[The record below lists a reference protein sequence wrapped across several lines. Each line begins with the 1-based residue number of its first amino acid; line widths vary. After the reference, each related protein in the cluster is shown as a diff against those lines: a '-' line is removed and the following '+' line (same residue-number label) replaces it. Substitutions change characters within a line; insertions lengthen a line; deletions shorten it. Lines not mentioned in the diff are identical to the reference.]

1 MKGMAGRS
9 KVGECSTG
17 AVVVAQFNTFRY
29 CGNLCEE
36 VDQVVSFNLALLLI
50 QEAVDLAAICC
61 IQESREKDKETRL
74 PIHICGDTLFLFISI
89 RPGQLSYLY
98 SICMNYPTSS
108 PGLCTFALHFLQIS
122 IGFLG

>member
-1 MKGMAGRS
+1 MAGRS

-50 QEAVDLAAICC
+50 QEAVDLAAICS
-61 IQESREKDKETRL
+61 IQESGEKDKETRL
-74 PIHICGDTLFLFISI
+74 PIHSYGDTLLLFYKHLDLYRAILSLPYFHICRHVVMLQDVFFLS
-89 RPGQLSYLY
+89 LVNS
-98 SICMNYPTSS
+98 TS
-108 PGLCTFALHFLQIS
+108 PRR
-122 IGFLG
+122 

>member
-1 MKGMAGRS
+1 M
-9 KVGECSTG
+9 GERRAG
-17 AVVVAQFNTFRY
+17 AVVVAQFSAFFR
-29 CGNLCEE
+29 CGNIGEE
-36 VDQVVSFNLALLLI
+36 ADQVVRFDLALLFV
-50 QEAVDLAAICC
+50 QEAVDLAAICS

-108 PGLCTFALHFLQIS
+108 PGLGTFALHFLQIS
-122 IGFLG
+122 IGCLG